1 MPYAHNSLC
10 RLGETLS
17 IAGGMD
23 EWMVNTQLSDAELL
37 RLMQEDGEMSDPVL
51 QELKQRHLRDVRA
64 FAGFVCPSE
73 GDALAIQAWNQ
84 AMQLQMQDLDGA
96 VRPRALSA
104 VVRTAA
110 GWAGT
115 GQRSV
120 LKPEFVAWFHAQGSP
135 DPAGTAPAARA
146 SYFGAVSTMAR
157 AFDILPGRSQ
167 VVVWHRQVERDDS
180 EVLERLLGE
189 GPEAV
194 SQLIKRSMQDL
205 FNSYIQIHQDSM
217 VDETCSRYHRMLM
230 AFVERKSRN
239 TTRDFVSHLE
249 KCAHCA
255 SAVNDL
261 RRKPSEFGPLL
272 AEALLPWG
280 GPGYAVA
287 SREAA
292 AAKAAEA
299 KAVAEARAVEAR
311 AEADQMQ
318 AAAQLDAAQ
327 PTANLPAVAAPPV
340 APVPVAQAPVAPAPV
355 APALHTIAPGAE
367 GRETTAAQQPTGA
380 GRRADRRKPQ
390 ATASLE
396 PGPSAGRAD
405 GTGRRESGTSRSLMT
420 VLLVVVALFVIG
432 AAYVGGLLL
441 RSAEIGSSQSPQGT
455 SPSETAGQKPGE
467 PPSSRKPGSETPA
480 RPHVKNAAL
489 EWLFDDVDDDK
500 TPDTSGSGLG
510 GRLDGDPP
518 AKSVKDG
525 LLEFDG
531 AQAVISDGPVVDT
544 TESFSVSARVKP
556 AKSDEDA
563 LTVASQYAQNAS
575 GFSIEYL
582 PETKQWEMS
591 MPRKDAVDA
600 DRNRVISEIRT
611 EPGEWVH
618 VTGVYDDTLSE
629 LRIYIDGKLE
639 ARDKTVFQ
647 EDVEADGD
655 FAVARG
661 TSDESRDRTLEGFFE
676 GTIDDVRVFN
686 RALSLDEAKRL
697 S

>member
-1 MPYAHNSLC
+1 
-10 RLGETLS
+10 
-17 IAGGMD
+17 
-23 EWMVNTQLSDAELL
+23 
-37 RLMQEDGEMSDPVL
+37 
-51 QELKQRHLRDVRA
+51 
-64 FAGFVCPSE
+64 
-73 GDALAIQAWNQ
+73 
-84 AMQLQMQDLDGA
+84 
-96 VRPRALSA
+96 
-104 VVRTAA
+104 
-110 GWAGT
+110 
-115 GQRSV
+115 
-120 LKPEFVAWFHAQGSP
+120 
-135 DPAGTAPAARA
+135 
-146 SYFGAVSTMAR
+146 
-157 AFDILPGRSQ
+157 
-167 VVVWHRQVERDDS
+167 
-180 EVLERLLGE
+180 
-189 GPEAV
+189 
-194 SQLIKRSMQDL
+194 
-205 FNSYIQIHQDSM
+205 

-255 SAVNDL
+255 RAVSDL

-311 AEADQMQ
+311 AAADQMQ
-318 AAAQLDAAQ
+318 AAAQLTAPQ
-327 PTANLPAVAAPPV
+327 PTAALPAVPTP
-340 APVPVAQAPVAPAPV
+340 PV
-355 APALHTIAPGAE
+355 APALHTIAPGAGDWE
-367 GRETTAAQQPTGA
+367 AATAQSSGA
-380 GRRADRRKPQ
+380 GRRADRRRPQ
-390 ATASLE
+390 ATASWE
-396 PGPSAGRAD
+396 PGPSARPAD
-405 GTGRRESGTSRSLMT
+405 GAGRESGTSRLGMA
-420 VLLVVVALFVIG
+420 VLLVCVALFVIG

-441 RSAEIGSSQSPQGT
+441 RNAERGDAGGPQGAPPSQS
-455 SPSETAGQKPGE
+455 AGQKPGE
-467 PPSSRKPGSETPA
+467 PPNSGKSGSETPA
-480 RPHVKNAAL
+480 RPHVKNPAL

-500 TPDTSGSGLG
+500 TPDTSGSGIG

-525 LLEFDG
+525 LLTFDG

-563 LTVASQYAQNAS
+563 LTVASQYAQKAS

-591 MPRKDAVDA
+591 MPQKDAADA

-629 LRIYIDGKLE
+629 LRIYIDGRLE
-639 ARDKTVFQ
+639 AKDGTVFQ

-661 TSDESRDRTLEGFFE
+661 TADESSDGTLEGFFE